1 MKYFFIFSL
10 SVTLLFSVSCN
21 KDIAEGIP
29 GCIRREINRHG
40 KNWETGSVDE
50 YFFQNRLV
58 YAFAPDGKIIA
69 DGSTEIKDENC
80 NQLCTVGGFG
90 GPQINQCNGENFFQN
105 AVFKRNIWKK
115 K

>member
-1 MKYFFIFSL
+1 MRFLSVFSL
-10 SVTLLFSVSCN
+10 CVIILSSISCN
-21 KDIAEGIP
+21 KDIAADTP
-29 GCIRREINRHG
+29 GCIRREINSHG

-58 YAFAPDGKIIA
+58 YAFAPDGNIIA
-69 DGSTEIKDENC
+69 DGSTVIKDENC

-90 GPQINQCNGENFFQN
+90 GPQVNQCNGENFFQT

>member
-1 MKYFFIFSL
+1 MRFLSVFSL
-10 SVTLLFSVSCN
+10 CVIILSSISCN
-21 KDIAEGIP
+21 KDIAADTP
-29 GCIRREINRHG
+29 GCIRREINSHG

-58 YAFAPDGKIIA
+58 YAFAPDGNIIA
-69 DGSTEIKDENC
+69 DGSTVIKDETC

-90 GPQINQCNGENFFQN
+90 GPQVNQCNGENFFQT

>member
-1 MKYFFIFSL
+1 MKYLF
-10 SVTLLFSVSCN
+10 LLVCSGFLFVSCN
-21 KDIAEGIP
+21 KDIAANTP
-29 GCIRREINRHG
+29 KCIRSEINWHS

-58 YAFAPDGKIIA
+58 YAFATDGKIIA
-69 DGSTEIKDENC
+69 DGSTAIKDENC
-80 NQLCTVGGFG
+80 NQICTVGGFG
-90 GPQINQCNGENFFQN
+90 GPAVNQCNGENFFQN